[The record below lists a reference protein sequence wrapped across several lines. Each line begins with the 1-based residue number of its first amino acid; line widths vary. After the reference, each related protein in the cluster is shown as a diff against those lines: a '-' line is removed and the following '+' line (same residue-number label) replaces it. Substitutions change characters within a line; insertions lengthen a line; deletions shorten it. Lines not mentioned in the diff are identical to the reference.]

1 MKVSTNSWH
10 YRLHKFLQNEIPK
23 SLCAYFWNLVFSVLH
38 ITVAFIGVCFF
49 LTCIGVLILWYPF
62 EISGYKLI
70 HPVLEVI
77 VAFITGLGASALV
90 GYTVYMTKRK
100 ISDDTTPDGVIMA
113 YFKAKK
119 AKVCPI
125 IEIVD

>member
-23 SLCAYFWNLVFSVLH
+23 SLCAYFWKLVFSVLH

-70 HPVLEVI
+70 HPIIEVI
-77 VAFITGLGASALV
+77 VAFITGLGASGLTMYLV
-90 GYTVYMTKRK
+90 YLAKSKY
-100 ISDDTTPDGVIMA
+100 SDETTPDSVLMS
-113 YFKAKK
+113 YFKSKK

-125 IEIVD
+125 IEIID

>member
-23 SLCAYFWNLVFSVLH
+23 SLCAYFWKLVFSVLH
-38 ITVAFIGVCFF
+38 IAAALAGLIFFFVLIGF
-49 LTCIGVLILWYPF
+49 LILWYPF
-62 EISGYKLI
+62 SISDYKII

-90 GYTVYMTKRK
+90 GYTWYMTKRK

>member
-23 SLCAYFWNLVFSVLH
+23 SLCAYFWKLVFSVLH

-49 LTCIGVLILWYPF
+49 LVAIGVLILWYPF

-90 GYTVYMTKRK
+90 GYIVYMTKRK